1 MTIRFFG
8 KDKGEVSEMA
18 AAKIGD
24 IITFKR
30 DGESHEGTVSG
41 VRENSV
47 IVQYGYS
54 KEKDEP
60 LTTIVNHKNYKIKK
74 T

>member
-8 KDKGEVSEMA
+8 KDKGEVKEMA

-60 LTTIVNHKNYKIKK
+60 LTTIVNHKNYKVKK
-74 T
+74 S